1 MLERVNREMKKQL
14 GCYKEEFDELN
25 NFESEMLRINLKT
38 EFKMKSD
45 SVVKEFQS
53 LKEHYE
59 RNRAINGILKVNL
72 DTAHKRER

>member
-1 MLERVNREMKKQL
+1 MKKQL
-14 GCYKEEFDELN
+14 GCYKEELDELN
-25 NFESEMLRINLKT
+25 NFASEMLRINSKT

-59 RNRAINGILKVNL
+59 RTRAINGILKVNL
-72 DTAHKRER
+72 DNAHKRER